1 MSIKSVKLIQR
12 PDAPKNSFSWYS
24 EHKRN
29 QSVRIKNISSN
40 SLMANFLVV
49 GGTSGIGKSITEN
62 LIQEGH
68 SVITFSRNPLQGT
81 SNNAHQHFIWEA
93 ANQEIPS
100 FDFPHLDG
108 LVYCPGTINLKP
120 FHRYT
125 DEEILEEFTTNTLGA
140 VRILR
145 NMLPLL
151 KKSPSPS
158 VVLFSTVAVQTGMPF
173 HANISMA
180 KGAIEGLTRSLAA
193 EWAPLIRVNAIAP
206 SLTQTP
212 LAEKLTSTPE
222 KIEASAKRHPL
233 QKIGTPQ
240 NIADAA
246 LFLLSDKSSWITG
259 QIIHVDGG
267 MGNLKTL

>member
-1 MSIKSVKLIQR
+1 MG
-12 PDAPKNSFSWYS
+12 NY
-24 EHKRN
+24 
-29 QSVRIKNISSN
+29 
-40 SLMANFLVV
+40 LVI
-49 GGTSGIGKSITEN
+49 GGTSGIGKTITES
-62 LIQEGH
+62 LIQEGN
-68 SVITFSRNPLQGT
+68 SVITFSRNSPQT
-81 SNNAHQHFIWEA
+81 SPIDNHQHVIWDATNPET
-93 ANQEIPS
+93 PS
-100 FDFPHLDG
+100 IDFAHLDG

-120 FHRYT
+120 FHRFT
-125 DEEILEEFTTNTLGA
+125 DEEILEEFTINTLGA

-246 LFLLSDKSSWITG
+246 LFLLSDKSAWMTG
-259 QIIHVDGG
+259 QIMHIDGG
-267 MGNLKTL
+267 MGSLKLL

>member
-1 MSIKSVKLIQR
+1 MGNYLI
-12 PDAPKNSFSWYS
+12 
-24 EHKRN
+24 
-29 QSVRIKNISSN
+29 
-40 SLMANFLVV
+40 V
-49 GGTSGIGKSITEN
+49 GGTSGIGKSITES
-62 LIQEGH
+62 LILQNNN
-68 SVITFSRNPLQGT
+68 VITFSRNPSPFTLN
-81 SNNAHQHFIWEA
+81 SESQHMIWDA
-93 ANQEIPS
+93 ANPEIPAIN
-100 FDFPHLDG
+100 FDHLDG
-108 LVYCPGTINLKP
+108 VIYCPGTINLKP
-120 FHRYT
+120 FHRFT
-125 DEEILEEFTTNTLGA
+125 DEEILEEFTINTLGA

-145 NMLPLL
+145 HVLPLL
-151 KKSPSPS
+151 KKSASPS

-233 QKIGTPQ
+233 QKIGTSQ

-246 LFLLSDKSSWITG
+246 LFLLSDKSAWMTG

-267 MGNLKTL
+267 MGSIKLL

>member
-1 MSIKSVKLIQR
+1 
-12 PDAPKNSFSWYS
+12 
-24 EHKRN
+24 
-29 QSVRIKNISSN
+29 
-40 SLMANFLVV
+40 MANFLIV
-49 GGTSGIGKSITEN
+49 GGTSGIGSSIVEN
-62 LIQEGH
+62 LVQQGNN
-68 SVITFSRNPLQGT
+68 VITFSRNSTQT
-81 SNNAHQHFIWEA
+81 SPNDNHQHFIWDA
-93 ANQEIPS
+93 TNPEIPS
-100 FDFPHLDG
+100 IDFTHLDG

-120 FHRYT
+120 FHRFT

-151 KKSPSPS
+151 KKSTSPS

-246 LFLLSDKSSWITG
+246 LFLLSDKSAWMTG
-259 QIIHVDGG
+259 QIMHIDGG
-267 MGNLKTL
+267 MGSLRLL

>member
-1 MSIKSVKLIQR
+1 
-12 PDAPKNSFSWYS
+12 
-24 EHKRN
+24 
-29 QSVRIKNISSN
+29 
-40 SLMANFLVV
+40 MANFLIV
-49 GGTSGIGKSITEN
+49 GGTSGIGKTITEG
-62 LIQEGH
+62 LIQEGNN
-68 SVITFSRNPLQGT
+68 VITFSRNSTQT
-81 SNNAHQHFIWEA
+81 SPNDNHQHFIWDA
-93 ANQEIPS
+93 TNPEIPS
-100 FDFPHLDG
+100 IDFTHLDG

-120 FHRYT
+120 FHRFT

-151 KKSPSPS
+151 KKSTSPS

-246 LFLLSDKSSWITG
+246 LFLLSDKSAWMTG
-259 QIIHVDGG
+259 QIMHIDGG
-267 MGNLKTL
+267 MGSLKLL

>member
-1 MSIKSVKLIQR
+1 
-12 PDAPKNSFSWYS
+12 
-24 EHKRN
+24 
-29 QSVRIKNISSN
+29 
-40 SLMANFLVV
+40 MANFLIV
-49 GGTSGIGKSITEN
+49 GGTSGIGKTITEG
-62 LIQEGH
+62 LIQEGNN
-68 SVITFSRNPLQGT
+68 VITFSRNSTQT
-81 SNNAHQHFIWEA
+81 SPNDNHQHFIWDA
-93 ANQEIPS
+93 TNPEIPS
-100 FDFPHLDG
+100 IDFTHLDG

-120 FHRYT
+120 FHRFT
-125 DEEILEEFTTNTLGA
+125 DEEILEEVTTNTLGA

-145 NMLPLL
+145 NMIPLL
-151 KKSPSPS
+151 KKSTSPS

-246 LFLLSDKSSWITG
+246 LFLLSDKSAWMTG
-259 QIIHVDGG
+259 QIMHIDGG
-267 MGNLKTL
+267 MGSLRLL

>member
-1 MSIKSVKLIQR
+1 
-12 PDAPKNSFSWYS
+12 
-24 EHKRN
+24 
-29 QSVRIKNISSN
+29 
-40 SLMANFLVV
+40 MANYLIV
-49 GGTSGIGKSITEN
+49 GGTSGIGESIVQN
-62 LIQEGH
+62 LTQQGNNI
-68 SVITFSRNPLQGT
+68 ITLSRNPNT
-81 SNNAHQHFIWEA
+81 SESTPLVQHILWDA
-93 ANQEIPS
+93 TNPQIPALEFS
-100 FDFPHLDG
+100 QLDG

-125 DEEILEEFTTNTLGA
+125 DEEIFEEFTINTLGA

-145 NMLPLL
+145 QMMPFL
-151 KKSPSPS
+151 KKSTNPS

-233 QKIGTPQ
+233 QKIGTSQ

-246 LFLLSDKSSWITG
+246 LFLLSEKSSWMTG

-267 MGNLKTL
+267 MGSIKTL

>member
-1 MSIKSVKLIQR
+1 
-12 PDAPKNSFSWYS
+12 
-24 EHKRN
+24 
-29 QSVRIKNISSN
+29 
-40 SLMANFLVV
+40 MANYLIV
-49 GGTSGIGKSITEN
+49 GGTSGIGEAIVKTLTEQGN
-62 LIQEGH
+62 N
-68 SVITFSRNPLQGT
+68 VIILSRNPK
-81 SNNAHQHFIWEA
+81 SNESNPLVQHLIWDASNTEVP
-93 ANQEIPS
+93 NVELT
-100 FDFPHLDG
+100 HLDG

-120 FHRYT
+120 FHRYS
-125 DEEILEEFTTNTLGA
+125 DEEILEEFTINTLGA

-145 NMLPLL
+145 QMLPLL
-151 KKSPSPS
+151 KKSTSPS

-206 SLTQTP
+206 SLTNTP
-212 LAEKLTSTPE
+212 LAEKLVSTPE

-240 NIADAA
+240 NIAEAA
-246 LFLLSDKSSWITG
+246 LFLLSDKSAWMTG

-267 MGNLKTL
+267 IGTIKTL

>member
-1 MSIKSVKLIQR
+1 MG
-12 PDAPKNSFSWYS
+12 
-24 EHKRN
+24 
-29 QSVRIKNISSN
+29 
-40 SLMANFLVV
+40 NFLIV
-49 GGTSGIGKSITEN
+49 GGTSGIGKSITDN
-62 LIQEGH
+62 LIETGNN
-68 SVITFSRNPLQGT
+68 VITFSRNT
-81 SNNAHQHFIWEA
+81 SEIVHSAIQHIIWDASNPEVPT
-93 ANQEIPS
+93 ID
-100 FDFPHLDG
+100 FDHLDG
-108 LVYCPGTINLKP
+108 IVYCPGTINLKP

-125 DEEILEEFTTNTLGA
+125 DEEILQEFTVNTLGA

-145 NMLPLL
+145 HMLPLL
-151 KKSPSPS
+151 KKSTSPS

-240 NIADAA
+240 NIADAV
-246 LFLLSDKSSWITG
+246 LFLLSDKSAWMTG
-259 QIIHVDGG
+259 QIVHIDGG
-267 MGNLKTL
+267 MGSLKTL

>member
-1 MSIKSVKLIQR
+1 
-12 PDAPKNSFSWYS
+12 
-24 EHKRN
+24 
-29 QSVRIKNISSN
+29 
-40 SLMANFLVV
+40 MANFLIV
-49 GGTSGIGKSITEN
+49 GGTSGIGGTIVEN
-62 LIQEGH
+62 LIQQGNN
-68 SVITFSRNPLQGT
+68 VITFSRNSTQT
-81 SNNAHQHFIWEA
+81 SPNDSHQHFIWDA
-93 ANQEIPS
+93 TNPEIPS
-100 FDFPHLDG
+100 IDFTHLDG

-120 FHRYT
+120 FHRFT

-151 KKSPSPS
+151 KKSTSPS

-246 LFLLSDKSSWITG
+246 LFLLSDKSAWMTG
-259 QIIHVDGG
+259 QIMHIDGG
-267 MGNLKTL
+267 MGSLKLL

>member
-1 MSIKSVKLIQR
+1 
-12 PDAPKNSFSWYS
+12 
-24 EHKRN
+24 
-29 QSVRIKNISSN
+29 
-40 SLMANFLVV
+40 MANFLIV
-49 GGTSGIGKSITEN
+49 GGTSGIGSSIVEN
-62 LIQEGH
+62 LVQQGNN
-68 SVITFSRNPLQGT
+68 VITFSRNSTQT
-81 SNNAHQHFIWEA
+81 SPNDNHQHFIWDA
-93 ANQEIPS
+93 TNPEIPS
-100 FDFPHLDG
+100 IDFTHLDG

-120 FHRYT
+120 FHRFT

-151 KKSPSPS
+151 KKSTSPS

-246 LFLLSDKSSWITG
+246 LFLLSDKSAWMTG
-259 QIIHVDGG
+259 QIMHIDGG
-267 MGNLKTL
+267 MGSLKLL

>member
-1 MSIKSVKLIQR
+1 
-12 PDAPKNSFSWYS
+12 
-24 EHKRN
+24 
-29 QSVRIKNISSN
+29 
-40 SLMANFLVV
+40 MANYLIV
-49 GGTSGIGKSITEN
+49 GGTSGIGESIVKSLTSHEN
-62 LIQEGH
+62 QI
-68 SVITFSRNPLQGT
+68 ITFSRTPKVSESSTLV
-81 SNNAHQHFIWEA
+81 QHLIWDA
-93 ANQEIPS
+93 ANPEVPALELS
-100 FDFPHLDG
+100 HLDG

-125 DEEILEEFTTNTLGA
+125 DEEILEEFTINTLGA

-145 NMLPLL
+145 QMLPLL
-151 KKSPSPS
+151 KKSSTPS

-193 EWAPLIRVNAIAP
+193 EWAPIIRVNAIAP
-206 SLTQTP
+206 SLTNTR
-212 LAEKLTSTPE
+212 LAEKLVSTPE

-240 NIADAA
+240 NIAEAA
-246 LFLLSDKSSWITG
+246 LFLLSDKSAWMTS

-267 MGNLKTL
+267 IGTIKTL

>member
-1 MSIKSVKLIQR
+1 
-12 PDAPKNSFSWYS
+12 
-24 EHKRN
+24 
-29 QSVRIKNISSN
+29 
-40 SLMANFLVV
+40 MANFLIV
-49 GGTSGIGKSITEN
+49 GGTSGIGSTIVEN
-62 LIQEGH
+62 LIQQGNN
-68 SVITFSRNPLQGT
+68 VITFSRNSTQT
-81 SNNAHQHFIWEA
+81 SPNDNHQHFIWDATNPET
-93 ANQEIPS
+93 PS
-100 FDFPHLDG
+100 INFTHLDG

-120 FHRYT
+120 FHRFT

-151 KKSPSPS
+151 KKSTSPS

-267 MGNLKTL
+267 MGNIKTL

>member
-1 MSIKSVKLIQR
+1 
-12 PDAPKNSFSWYS
+12 
-24 EHKRN
+24 
-29 QSVRIKNISSN
+29 
-40 SLMANFLVV
+40 MANFLIV
-49 GGTSGIGKSITEN
+49 GGTSGIGSSIVEN
-62 LIQEGH
+62 LMQQGH
-68 SVITFSRNPLQGT
+68 NVITFSRNSTQT
-81 SNNAHQHFIWEA
+81 SPNDNHQHFIWDATNPET
-93 ANQEIPS
+93 PS
-100 FDFPHLDG
+100 IDFAHLDG

-120 FHRYT
+120 FHRFT
-125 DEEILEEFTTNTLGA
+125 DEEILEEFTINTLGA

-151 KKSPSPS
+151 KKSTSPS

-246 LFLLSDKSSWITG
+246 LFLLSDKSAWMTG
-259 QIIHVDGG
+259 QIMHIDGG
-267 MGNLKTL
+267 MGSLKLL